1 MTRRMEGLWN
11 TGKKQAFT
19 WIYWT
24 CDVKAP
30 CFDNS
35 LPPVEQIDN
44 MMSLISTLKVKN
56 HKDFPTQVFV
66 KERNKQNSY

>member
-1 MTRRMEGLWN
+1 MEGLWN

-19 WIYWT
+19 WIYSA

-35 LPPVEQIDN
+35 LPPAEQVDN
-44 MMSLISTLKVKN
+44 MMSLISTLKLMLRTPRPESVLL
-56 HKDFPTQVFV
+56 KDEQRKF
-66 KERNKQNSY
+66 SYIH